1 MTTTRVPA
9 RARVLLIVG
18 EPISERLA
26 GPAIRAWEI
35 ARALTARNHH
45 VTIASSRSVSREG
58 EGFRVVEF
66 RGDNAEALVDES
78 DVVVFQGGFYAS
90 MPWLAVRPQIQVMD
104 LYDPFHLE
112 FLGRQHGFDRDEET
126 RVVSELT
133 KELNAQ
139 LSRADLVLC
148 ANDRQRDLWI
158 GQLAALGRVR
168 PVNGRA
174 GAAAGDGSGS
184 IDDLVRIAPFGVT
197 DQPFEPT
204 TGVLRG
210 VVDGIGTDDF
220 VLVWG
225 GGIYDWFDPLTLIRA
240 VDVARHEVP
249 ELRLFFMAKVHPNA
263 WLDGHAVPDQAVSL
277 ARELGILGT
286 HVVFNEEWVPYDERA
301 GYLAEADVGV
311 TTHPAGLETRF
322 SFRTRNLDYLWAG
335 LPIITS
341 EGDVFA
347 DLVEQHGNGIT
358 VPVGDVD
365 ALAAAIVRAAR
376 DAPAREAWAAAS
388 RDLATA
394 MTWERV
400 LGPLL
405 DFMDAPERSQVP
417 IWNMVED
424 PPPLPARTRLD
435 DVRTFARL
443 LRQGGP
449 RLVAE
454 RVRDRV
460 RREAL
465 RLSSKR

>member
-1 MTTTRVPA
+1 MTATRVPA

-35 ARALTARNHH
+35 ARALTARHHH

-66 RGDNAEALVDES
+66 RADNAEALVDEC
-78 DVVVFQGGFYAS
+78 DVVVFQGGFYNS
-90 MPWLAVRPQIQVMD
+90 VPWLAVRPQVQVMD

-112 FLGRQHGFDRDEET
+112 FLGRQHGFDRDQET

-139 LSRADLVLC
+139 LARADLVLC

-168 PVNGRA
+168 PQNGTD
-174 GAAAGDGSGS
+174 DGT

-197 DQPFEPT
+197 GQPFEPT
-204 TGVLRG
+204 PGALRG
-210 VVDGIGTDDF
+210 KVEGIGADDF

-225 GGIYDWFDPLTLIRA
+225 GGIYDWFDPMTLIRA

-263 WLDGHAVPDQAVSL
+263 MLDGHAVPDQAVAL

-301 GYLAEADVGV
+301 GYLAEADIGV

-341 EGDVFA
+341 AGDVFA
-347 DLVEQHGNGIT
+347 DLVERRGNGLT

-376 DAPAREAWAAAS
+376 DTPAREAWAAAS
-388 RDLATA
+388 RELAA
-394 MTWERV
+394 EMTWDRV
-400 LGPLL
+400 LAPFLEFL
-405 DFMDAPERSQVP
+405 DAPVRSEVP

-424 PPPLPARTRLD
+424 PPPLPARTRRD
-435 DVRTFARL
+435 DLVTFARL
-443 LRQGGP
+443 LREGGP
-449 RLVAE
+449 RLVTE
-454 RVRDRV
+454 RIRDRV
-460 RREAL
+460 RRDAL
-465 RLSSKR
+465 RVVGRR